1 MTEPSMTRRSWGPI
15 LEKEGGVTFRLW
27 APEEETVTLVVAGRE
42 SAMRQTGDG
51 WHSLRTNA
59 KPGDD
64 YAFRLF
70 DGMTLPDP
78 AAHAQA
84 HDVHGPSR
92 VVDHGGYPWKHT
104 GWTGRPWEEA
114 ILYELH
120 IGTFTP
126 EGTFRA
132 AIDRLPHLRNIGITA
147 MEIMPVS
154 HFAGTRGWGYDG
166 VLPYA
171 PHTAYGTPDDLK
183 ALIDAAHGHGIM
195 VLLDVVYNHFGPVG
209 NVLPRLA
216 PRFFHPERHTPWGSS
231 IAFDEAAVRRY
242 FIENALHW
250 LVDYRFDGLRFDAT
264 EEIIDDSE
272 PHLLIELAETVRAAT
287 PGRHTHLV
295 VEDQLSRRSLL
306 NRDDG
311 VTRHYTAGWNDE
323 FHHALHVLATGETG
337 GYYKDF
343 LDDTLGTLQAAA
355 AKGFA
360 RADRAKDRIGPAPQD
375 PLPPDVN
382 INFLQNHD
390 QIGNRAFGD
399 RLTTLADPHM
409 LRVMTA
415 LLMLSPPVPLI
426 FMGDEYGEEQPFQ
439 FFVDFEGELAQATK
453 AGREVE
459 AEKFGGLPEG
469 KTIDDLPDP
478 LADETF
484 LRSKLDWTRA
494 ASPEGRRHMDFIR
507 DLIRLRQQHIV
518 PLLKNGRVEPHIPPA
533 GDGIVAIDWR
543 SSAGTLQLRAHLTAG
558 GGVQPSVPG
567 DTIFSLSPRESSGP
581 WICVA
586 LDRTRRV
593 LEPKMRSVVP
603 TEVIFERPPCTSATS

>member
-1 MTEPSMTRRSWGPI
+1 MTKPSMTRRSWGPI
-15 LEKEGGVTFRLW
+15 LEEGGGVTFRLW
-27 APEEETVTLVVAGRE
+27 APDEETITLVVAGRE
-42 SAMRQTGDG
+42 IAMRQTGDG
-51 WHSLRTNA
+51 WHSLRA
-59 KPGDD
+59 DAQAGDD
-64 YAFRLF
+64 YAFRLS
-70 DGMTLPDP
+70 DGTTLPDP
-78 AAHAQA
+78 ASHAQA

-92 VVDHGGYPWKHT
+92 IVDHGVYPWKHT

-132 AIDRLPHLRNIGITA
+132 AIDRLPHLRNIGVTA
-147 MEIMPVS
+147 LEIMPVS
-154 HFAGTRGWGYDG
+154 QFAGTRGWGYDG

-171 PHTAYGTPDDLK
+171 PHPAYGTPDDLK
-183 ALIDAAHGHGIM
+183 ALIDAAHGQDIM

-264 EEIIDDSE
+264 EEIVDDSE
-272 PHLLIELAETVRAAT
+272 PHLLIELAETARTTTA
-287 PGRHTHLV
+287 GRHIHLV

-306 NRDDG
+306 NRDG
-311 VTRHYTAGWNDE
+311 GIARHYTAGWNDE
-323 FHHALHVLATGETG
+323 FHHALHVVATGEKG
-337 GYYKDF
+337 GYYEDF
-343 LDDTLGTLQAAA
+343 LDDTLGTLREAA

-360 RADRAKDRIGPAPQD
+360 RADRAKDRVGPAPQD

-399 RLTTLADPHM
+399 RLTTLADPDM

-415 LLMLSPPVPLI
+415 LMMLSPPVPLI

-453 AGREVE
+453 AGREAE
-459 AEKFGGLPEG
+459 ARKFGGLPEG
-469 KTIDDLPDP
+469 KTMDDLPDP
-478 LADETF
+478 LAGETF
-484 LRSKLDWTRA
+484 ERSKLDWARA
-494 ASPEGRRHMDFIR
+494 ASPEGLRHMEFIG
-507 DLIRLRQQHIV
+507 DLTRLRQRHIV
-518 PLLKNGRVEPHIPPA
+518 PLLKHRRVEPHILPP
-533 GDGIVAIDWR
+533 GDGTVAIDWH
-543 SSAGTLQLRAHLTAG
+543 SPAGTLQLRANLTTG
-558 GGVQPSVPG
+558 GEAQPSVPG
-567 DTIFSLSPRESSGP
+567 ETIFTLSPCKSSGP
-581 WICVA
+581 WISVA
-586 LDRTRRV
+586 FDRTRRI

-603 TEVIFERPPCTSATS
+603 TEVIFERPPCISATS